1 MCVTL
6 RRVRFGASG
15 GRQDDDIV
23 GLPEKLRFLSGVG
36 QRGACVA
43 LDLNPGLRA
52 IRHGEAVEG
61 AAADEDDIVHPRPG
75 GLRRGVT
82 ALMEGEGL
90 RADRDDDLVGKLC
103 RCPDSACAKPLVATL
118 ASLWGYF
125 DSGSRLIAGARR
137 RAAIC
142 QASAEYPSVR
152 LARKWADQMCR
163 CRDQACVTS
172 TQSAANPLRKAD
184 RGTSLPPAV
193 ATKRDKHWARYSRCA
208 ARFPSK

>member
-1 MCVTL
+1 MQQLLVGIVLLTL
-6 RRVRFGASG
+6 G
-15 GRQDDDIV
+15 GV
-23 GLPEKLRFLSGVG
+23 
-36 QRGACVA
+36 AC
-43 LDLNPGLRA
+43 NKQSTSTTP
-52 IRHGEAVEG
+52 
-61 AAADEDDIVHPRPG
+61 AADTNVRKATNGETCSDTVQCAASLRCHPTKQRCFDPKAT
-75 GLRRGVT
+75 RR
-82 ALMEGEGL
+82 EI
-90 RADRDDDLVGKLC
+90 RRLVGKLC